1 MALVALLAVTACGGD
16 DAEEATHPLLDE
28 SSPAEQPTPTLTD
41 TSTKSAPQPTQ
52 TGFPQ
57 ECGQVIRSVDVAN
70 IVAAPMPGTRRI
82 YQNDFPAESGRLE
95 RLTCSYGTETAEDG
109 DDGDNGEAREQPVVE
124 IAISAYVDSAAAT
137 TRVEDTVGSARIR
150 GEDVEETEIGGQ
162 PVFVLPGD
170 DTTSYVFGVQ
180 ERTYVVTLSR
190 EVVPEP
196 AEQVVLVSLVEELLG
211 TSDTS

>member
-16 DAEEATHPLLDE
+16 GEEATHPLLDE
-28 SSPAEQPTPTLTD
+28 TSPADQPTPTLTD
-41 TSTKSAPQPTQ
+41 TVTNPAPQSIE

-95 RLTCSYGTETAEDG
+95 RLTCSYGTEAAEEG

-124 IAISAYVDSAAAT
+124 IAISSYVDSAAAT

-162 PVFVLPGD
+162 TVFVLPGE